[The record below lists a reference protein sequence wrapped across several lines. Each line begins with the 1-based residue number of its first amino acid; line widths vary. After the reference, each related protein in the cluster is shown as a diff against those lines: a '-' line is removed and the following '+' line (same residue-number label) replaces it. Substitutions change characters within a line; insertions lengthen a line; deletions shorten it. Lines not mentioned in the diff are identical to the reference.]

1 MRTPTAILLT
11 LTVLMVRAEATPP
24 REAPGPVVLDQRV
37 QLFIDDVLIER
48 TERVWRTL
56 NRVRKVPENPLI
68 KSERPW
74 EGYLILLVAS

>member
-56 NRVRKVPENPLI
+56 TRWPDADPED
-68 KSERPW
+68 RAR
-74 EGYLILLVAS
+74 ASGSLGHGET